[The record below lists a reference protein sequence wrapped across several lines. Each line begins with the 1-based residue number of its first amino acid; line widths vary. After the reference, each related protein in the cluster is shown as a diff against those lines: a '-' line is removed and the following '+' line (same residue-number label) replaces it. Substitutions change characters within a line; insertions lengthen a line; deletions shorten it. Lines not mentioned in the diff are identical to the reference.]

1 MLLRCGH
8 RRGSD
13 LRMTVFPAIVPVQ
26 HMVFDGDGEGD
37 LGKDAE
43 DWADPVAVLVI
54 GIQSGQAENVNGHT
68 SRVVADVDMAV
79 PPELHVTVR
88 DRFMLPYPFN
98 DPSLGDD
105 DKPYE
110 VVAIEDGLGFHG
122 WRPGYVVKLMRVSG

>member
-1 MLLRCGH
+1 
-8 RRGSD
+8 
-13 LRMTVFPAIVPVQ
+13 MTVFPAIVPAQ
-26 HMVFDGDGEGD
+26 HFVFNGDGEGD
-37 LGKDAE
+37 LGNDAKA
-43 DWADPVAVLVI
+43 WADPVAVLVI

-88 DRFMLPYPFN
+88 DRFTLPYPFN
-98 DPSLGDD
+98 DPSLGDA